1 MRNVSDNIVEKKKH
15 IFCSVTS
22 FFFENRAVY
31 EIILKNVIEQEMGF
45 NIWIFSEILLVQSKF
60 Y

>member
-45 NIWIFSEILLVQSKF
+45 NI
-60 Y
+60 